1 MIRLNIVVEGQTEET
16 FVRDLLAPHLGQYH
30 VFATARCVET
40 GRRKQQIY
48 RGGLVSYTKARKDIQ
63 TWLKQDKQ
71 ALVSTMFDYYAL
83 PDDFPAPAGTRKEGF
98 TLDWA
103 IQLEHALAAEINDP
117 RFIPYIQVHE
127 FEALIFS
134 DVRKAGDVL
143 GADTL
148 QLKQLQDIR
157 AAFQT
162 PEHIND
168 SPETAPSKR
177 LLTLFPKYD
186 KPVFGSLAVSRIGL
200 ALIRQECPHFA
211 SWLQKLENLGAPPAP
226 SPPPAPDS
234 DPRE

>member
-1 MIRLNIVVEGQTEET
+1 MTRLNIIVEGQTEET
-16 FVRDLLAPHLGQYH
+16 FVRDLLAPHLGQFQ

-83 PDDFPAPAGTRKEGF
+83 PSDFPAPAGIRKEGRP
-98 TLDWA
+98 LDWA
-103 IQLEHALAAEINDP
+103 IQLEHAFAAEINDP

-127 FEALIFS
+127 FEALLFS
-134 DVRKAGDVL
+134 DVRKVGDVL

-157 AAFQT
+157 AAFQS

-177 LLTLFPKYD
+177 LLKLFPKYD

-211 SWLQKLENLGAPPAP
+211 SWLQKLESLGASAPDPSPTPAP
-226 SPPPAPDS
+226 ALQ
-234 DPRE
+234 E